1 MFYFLILVSQHLVPL
16 VQPVYV
22 RRIQTARTLHVD
34 TDNTRSVNWH
44 MDLEEVV
51 GKCSVCVDMLND
63 RVIHL
68 DKQIFHIKVR
78 YLLYTITKHI
88 MSLTYFD

>member
-1 MFYFLILVSQHLVPL
+1 MFYFLIFVSQHLVPL

-34 TDNTRSVNWH
+34 TANTQSVNWH

-68 DKQIFHIKVR
+68 DKQIFHINVGHR
-78 YLLYTITKHI
+78 LFNITKHI
-88 MSLTYFD
+88 MYLTYFD